1 MRARV
6 RVWLCVRTRVQK
18 EFWRVQDLQSNCISY
33 RAIHSVMGWLRLVGS
48 LKLWVSFAE
57 YRLFYRALL
66 QKRPIILRS
75 LLIEAT
81 HIEHPFFFCLA
92 YVCHASFWRAN
103 REQDRKRMDCCIGPV
118 CLIHACKERAR
129 QKENGLLYRYRTY
142 RVFYSLSVLLS
153 LCTRKWGMARIW
165 MSHIT
170 HMNEARH
177 TYQWVTAH
185 IWMRHVTH
193 VNEARHI
200 YEWVTRHTWM
210 SHVTWCK
217 NIWIQTQVFVVKC
230 KALMIPH
237 ELYLVWNVYKMRIAI
252 RAIQESNVRYWVAT
266 VSRIDKM
273 IGLFCRIASLL

>member
-142 RVFYSLSVLLS
+142 RVFYSLSVLLF
-153 LCTRKWGMARIW
+153 A
-165 MSHIT
+165 HV
-170 HMNEARH
+170 NEAWH
-177 TYQWVTAH
+177 AYEWVTSH
-185 IWMRHVTH
+185 IWMRHGTH
-193 VNEARHI
+193 INESRHTYECVMLHMWMRHDTFMNESRDTHEWVMSHGAKI
-200 YEWVTRHTWM
+200 YEYKH
-210 SHVTWCK
+210 K
-217 NIWIQTQVFVVKC
+217 
-230 KALMIPH
+230 
-237 ELYLVWNVYKMRIAI
+237 YL
-252 RAIQESNVRYWVAT
+252 
-266 VSRIDKM
+266 
-273 IGLFCRIASLL
+273 